1 MEIRVKRFLCFFL
14 CIWVLFGSLPAAT
27 FAESAEDSGSI
38 EDIDSNIDSTFWV
51 EPNYIW
57 VQSPDA
63 EILSCTPTGVPEEY
77 GPDYYIS
84 AFAAD
89 IILSDVADDA
99 LITLAIQSDDFSID
113 EYEAFLESGY
123 GIISTSGYS
132 LEDLENMENAKEEFA
147 SVLAGVDYSL
157 DINAFLFDAQ
167 LLNGET
173 QVVAHLYP
181 GGFDDFEGGTPS
193 VPIILN
199 VYTEAAY
206 DRQIKLMSII
216 PAIGQIENANALKGL
231 QTLSNYYL
239 IGSFATYLIVPNGQE
254 TVKATLTFSES
265 DISVT
270 VNDDLQEPV
279 SSEDNTLTVSLR
291 AAPKTS
297 DNKLTDASKNVI
309 CITKED
315 DEKTYS
321 RIYTIWAVNQRFDDL
336 PDRVVDYLC
345 INSQYTND
353 RSMAGDYGTKAI
365 RSLVG
370 SNYSMG
376 GNASGPVSLGN
387 FGGYIIYQYDDAI
400 YDDPHNPYG
409 IDFITFGNSVE
420 GSNEFGEVGQVWVSE
435 DGNDWYALAGGM
447 HYEDYADWAYQVT
460 YAKKTDVT
468 TSWQDSQGNQSNE
481 DVEKFYYPLP
491 EYYPWHTFAAAEENT
506 ITLEGIYFSE
516 SYVDETGHTR
526 APFAGFGYTDLGQ
539 RGTTLDE
546 ETGKWS
552 VTWPDTYE
560 SDYENYAR
568 NIAGS
573 PYDPMQ
579 LDDRTG
585 RMFVYTTD
593 GMDLAWAVDSEGQPK
608 CFPNGI
614 HFVKIVTATNIVNSS
629 FGEKSTEVNMV
640 RMARANASA
649 VGVSKPA
656 SISIDGNEV
665 VKNDGTTVNGTPV
678 GERKNVFC
686 FDDIAVDGEFEVKVD
701 APEGSHVY
709 INNNPETSVTYD
721 KIPGHDIVRVIVQND
736 ECEPLIYVFNLREMT
751 DKEKADA
758 AAAESAKA
766 VDEKIEAIG
775 DVTLERTA
783 VIKAARE
790 AYEAL
795 DDAAKDKVEKLDKLI
810 AAEAKLK
817 ELQEA
822 ASKEKTD
829 AAAAKGVSD
838 AIAALGD
845 DISLDDEKAVESA
858 RAAYNALTDDQ
869 KALVTNEDAL
879 KAAVEKIAQL
889 KEDTPK
895 AQEVEK
901 QIAAIGEVTKYKE
914 EEIQSA
920 RIAYEA
926 LTDSQKALVDNLA
939 ALDAAEAALE
949 DLKNGSGSD
958 DTIKVTFRLIGSTKS
973 TNDVDLSKGE
983 EGYYTAEYQNW
994 IKTRTYTMHSDDS
1007 VYDLFVK
1014 ATSDAGIESKG
1025 ANKGYVSAVKAP
1037 DSLGGYWLEEFSNG
1051 KYSGWMYT
1059 MDGKHT
1065 NAIKDQKLK
1074 DGADVVFHY
1083 VNDYRYEVEDWF
1095 DEPAYPSAATDG
1107 TFYNRWLEAADVR
1120 PGSQG
1125 GTTPVD
1131 PAAEQPVETPE
1142 NPGGAADRFIDVEA
1156 NDWFAGSVDYAVEK
1170 GFMTGTGA
1178 DTFSPDKELTR
1189 GMLVSMLYSLEG
1201 VPAEDGKT
1209 AFGDVKTSDWF
1220 AKGVD
1225 WAVENGVAAG
1235 YGEDFGPDDDIT
1247 REQMVV
1253 MLYGYAKLKGYTL
1266 AEGADLSAYKDVDEI
1281 SAWALEAVRWA
1292 KGANLITGR
1301 SADKLAP
1308 KGTTTRA
1315 EAATILRNFLENV
1328 AK

>member
-1 MEIRVKRFLCFFL
+1 MKLRTKHIIEYVLCLLLLLGSIPNVVWADDEEIQGDLKSWIDPDHN
-14 CIWVLFGSLPAAT
+14 IWVNSSEYALNCIPA
-27 FAESAEDSGSI
+27 
-38 EDIDSNIDSTFWV
+38 
-51 EPNYIW
+51 
-57 VQSPDA
+57 
-63 EILSCTPTGVPEEY
+63 GVPEEY
-77 GPDYYIS
+77 GDDYYND
-84 AFAAD
+84 AYCAD
-89 IILSDVADDA
+89 VILSNVDKEEEC
-99 LITLAIQSDDFSID
+99 ILAIQSIFFFPDEID
-113 EYEAFLESGY
+113 YHMETGYGLISSLGSSYENVGDYNKIIADAKNHYSEDEEAFLF
-123 GIISTSGYS
+123 
-132 LEDLENMENAKEEFA
+132 N
-147 SVLAGVDYSL
+147 VQL
-157 DINAFLFDAQ
+157 DEGEAQ
-167 LLNGET
+167 L
-173 QVVAHLYP
+173 VVFLYLDECVDEDIT
-181 GGFDDFEGGTPS
+181 GY
-193 VPIILN
+193 PIVLN
-199 VYTEAAY
+199 VYSEEAFNK
-206 DRQIKLMSII
+206 QIRLIDVNPSF
-216 PAIGQIENANALKGL
+216 GQLENINALLGL
-231 QTLSNYYL
+231 QTRSNKHL
-239 IGSFATYLIVPNGQE
+239 IGSFATYLVVPCEQNF
-254 TVKATLTFSES
+254 VDVTLTFN
-265 DISVT
+265 DNNFDVF
-270 VNDDLQEPV
+270 VNDKEQAAI
-279 SSEDNTLTVSLR
+279 SAEDNTLTVTLS
-291 AAPKTS
+291 AAPKDS
-297 DNKLTDASKNVI
+297 SGKPTDASKNVI
-309 CITKED
+309 RIIKT
-315 DEKTYS
+315 DENTETTDM
-321 RIYTIWAVNQRFDDL
+321 RTYTIWAINQRFTDL
-336 PDRVVDYLC
+336 PDRVVDYLS

-353 RSMAGDYGTKAI
+353 MSAGGDFGTRPI

-370 SNYSMG
+370 SNYSSG

-387 FGGYIIYQYDDAI
+387 FGGYIVYKYDEPI
-400 YDDPHNPYG
+400 FDDSNNPYG

-447 HYEDYADWAYQVT
+447 HYEDYADWDHSVT
-460 YAKKTDVT
+460 YTKQQDGRA
-468 TSWQDSQGNQSNE
+468 SWVDNRGNSSNGGE
-481 DVEKFYYPLP
+481 LYYPLSK
-491 EYYPWHTFAAAEENT
+491 YYPWHNFTSNEETT
-506 ITLEGIYFSE
+506 ITLNGVYFPE
-516 SYVDETGHTR
+516 DFTDDTGHTH

-552 VTWPDTYE
+552 VTGANTVESEYE
-560 SDYENYAR
+560 IFAR
-568 NIAGS
+568 NIAGN
-573 PYDPMQ
+573 PYNPLQVDEN
-579 LDDRTG
+579 TG
-585 RMFVYTTD
+585 RKFIYTTD
-593 GMDLAWAVDSEGQPK
+593 GMDLAWAVDSQGQPK
-608 CFPNGI
+608 SFTNGI
-614 HFVKIVTATNIVNSS
+614 HYVKIVTATNIVNSS

-640 RMARANASA
+640 RVARANDSA
-649 VGVSKPA
+649 VGVSDPV

-665 VKNDGTTVNGTPV
+665 VKNNGTTVNGTPV

-686 FDDIAVDGEFEVKVD
+686 FDDVAVDGEFEVKVD
-701 APEGSHVY
+701 ASEGSHVY

-736 ECEPLIYVFNLREMT
+736 ECEPLIYVFNLRQMT
-751 DKEKADA
+751 EDEKA
-758 AAAESAKA
+758 AAA
-766 VDEKIEAIG
+766 VDALIEAIG
-775 DVTLERTA
+775 DPAEVTLGSAAAITA
-783 VIKAARE
+783 AEEAYNALTEDQKALVSKTNDLTAARTKYDE
-790 AYEAL
+790 L
-795 DDAAKDKVEKLDKLI
+795 AAAADKAKKD
-810 AAEAKLK
+810 
-817 ELQEA
+817 Q
-822 ASKEKTD
+822 
-829 AAAAKGVSD
+829 AAAKGVDD
-838 AIAALGD
+838 AIEALGEV
-845 DISLDDEKAVESA
+845 LLKDEAAVVAA

-869 KALVTNEDAL
+869 RALVKNEDAL
-879 KAAVEKIAQL
+879 KAAEAKIAQL

-895 AQEVEK
+895 AQAVEK

-926 LTDSQKALVDNLA
+926 LTDSQKALVGNLA
-939 ALDAAEAALE
+939 VLEAAEKALE
-949 DLKNGSGSD
+949 DLKSGSGSD

-973 TNDVDLSKGE
+973 TQDVDLSKGE

-1014 ATSDAGIESKG
+1014 ATGDAGIESKG

-1037 DSLGGYWLEEFSNG
+1037 DSLGGYWLEEFTNG
-1051 KYSGWMYT
+1051 TYSGWMYT

-1095 DEPAYPSAATDG
+1095 DEPAYPAAATDG
-1107 TFYNRWLEAADVR
+1107 EFYNRWLEAADVR

-1235 YGEDFGPDDDIT
+1235 YGENFGPDDDIT

-1266 AEGADLSAYKDVDEI
+1266 AEGADLSAYKDTDEI
-1281 SAWALEAVRWA
+1281 STWALEAVRWA

-1301 SADKLAP
+1301 SADMLAP